1 MEGGRAFKV
10 LAKGS
15 LRKRL
20 TLLFRGSRPNPTADT
35 QNLRVTATLRVAVLA
50 SPRKNASEYRPIV
63 AGHSRHETM
72 MRGSSTSQRATRYFT
87 RRERPETQ
95 SAELDQYWQEA
106 TDPDGNLR
114 RPHEET
120 EQRLLGIRAEL
131 AFMEALP
138 GGRVLDVGCGVGVL
152 LSALSG
158 KWEKHGVEVSTFAA
172 NRAREHASVHLGT
185 VESAGYPEHHFDL
198 VVLHHVIEHMDDP
211 VAAVRQCFR
220 ILKPDGR
227 LLVGTPD
234 FDSPCARRFQENF
247 RLLHD
252 ATHISL
258 FSRDSLRRL
267 LEDTGFVVDYVDTP
281 FFDTPYFTS
290 ENLARLFDTSS
301 VSPPFVGN
309 VVTFYC
315 TKPARQRAVERLA
328 LATRVAQGLLEQWPE
343 QSLSALAEVLGHEGG
358 VLFGVGGTA
367 VGLTWRHLC
376 ETRGARALEHV
387 AALHEAR
394 PPDVLLVF
402 DLDDAPPDG
411 AARLMAVAAERN
423 LHRICIAR
431 SGAQRLPCDSSIEL
445 PAADLHVTDLALRFV
460 LAGLAEG

>member
-1 MEGGRAFKV
+1 M
-10 LAKGS
+10 
-15 LRKRL
+15 
-20 TLLFRGSRPNPTADT
+20 T
-35 QNLRVTATLRVAVLA
+35 
-50 SPRKNASEYRPIV
+50 
-63 AGHSRHETM
+63 
-72 MRGSSTSQRATRYFT
+72 RGSSTSQRGTRYFT
-87 RRERPETQ
+87 RRERPATQ
-95 SAELDQYWQEA
+95 STELDQYWQEA
-106 TDPDGNLR
+106 TDPDGNIR

-131 AFMEALP
+131 AFMETLP

-152 LSALSG
+152 LSALSD
-158 KWEKHGVEVSTFAA
+158 KWEKHGVEVSAFAA
-172 NRAREHASVHLGT
+172 EHARKHAAVHLGQ

-281 FFDTPYFTS
+281 FFDTPYFTI
-290 ENLARLFDTSS
+290 ENLARLFETSS

-315 TKPARQRAVERLA
+315 TKPARQRAVERLT
-328 LATRVAQGLLEQWPE
+328 LASRVAQGLLEQWA
-343 QSLSALAEVLGHEGG
+343 QSLGALGEVLGPADGA
-358 VLFGVGGTA
+358 LFGVGGTA
-367 VGLTWRHLC
+367 VGRTWRHLV
-376 ETRGARALEHV
+376 ETRGARAVDED
-387 AALHEAR
+387 AAMDEAR
-394 PPDVLLVF
+394 PGDVLLVF
-402 DLDDAPPDG
+402 DLSETPPAG
-411 AARLMAVAAERN
+411 AERFMAVAAQKGVDCVC
-423 LHRICIAR
+423 LSR
-431 SGAQRLPCDSSIEL
+431 SGVQRLPCELSIAL
-445 PAADLHVTDLALRFV
+445 PIADLDVTDLALRFV
-460 LAGLAEG
+460 VAGLVED